1 MNAHEKRI
9 AMKNAHRFG
18 SVAALAAIA
27 LCACKPQAQPAAT
40 PPAEPPASALARAR
54 SGVAPGDTM
63 AASDE
68 ATPTAAEA
76 VVRAYYAAIDA
87 RDFATAYAQWSDG
100 GKASGQSFERFR
112 DGYAN
117 TESVR
122 TEVGT
127 ATDEEGAAGSRYIRV
142 PMELH
147 ARQRDG
153 GTRHYRG
160 SFILRAAVA
169 DGASAEQRRW
179 HLYSADIQ
187 RLPD

>member
-1 MNAHEKRI
+1 
-9 AMKNAHRFG
+9 MKNARRFG
-18 SVAALAAIA
+18 FVAALAAIA
-27 LCACKPQAQPAAT
+27 LCACKPPAQPAAIPT
-40 PPAEPPASALARAR
+40 AESPASAPPATAAARTG
-54 SGVAPGDTM
+54 SDVAPGDAM

-68 ATPTAAEA
+68 PTPAAAEA

-87 RDFATAYAQWSDG
+87 RDFAAAYAQWSDG

-117 TESVR
+117 TESVQV
-122 TEVGT
+122 EVGA

-160 SFILRAAVA
+160 SFILRAVMA

-187 RLPD
+187 RLPE

>member
-1 MNAHEKRI
+1 
-9 AMKNAHRFG
+9 MKSAHRFG
-18 SVAALAAIA
+18 FIAALAAIA
-27 LCACKPQAQPAAT
+27 LCACKPPAQSAAT
-40 PPAEPPASALARAR
+40 PPAESPVSAPPAAAPARAG
-54 SGVAPGDTM
+54 SDVAPDKAV

-68 ATPTAAEA
+68 ATPAAAEA

-87 RDFATAYAQWSDG
+87 RDFASAYAQWSDG

-122 TEVGT
+122 VEVGT

-160 SFILRAAVA
+160 SFILRAVVA
-169 DGASAEQRRW
+169 DGANAEQRRW

>member
-1 MNAHEKRI
+1 
-9 AMKNAHRFG
+9 MKSAHRFG
-18 SVAALAAIA
+18 FIAALAAIA
-27 LCACKPQAQPAAT
+27 LCACKPPAQSAAT
-40 PPAEPPASALARAR
+40 PPAESPVSAPPAAAPARA
-54 SGVAPGDTM
+54 SSDVAPGKAV

-68 ATPTAAEA
+68 ATPVAAEA

-87 RDFATAYAQWSDG
+87 RDFASAYAQWSDG

-122 TEVGT
+122 VEVGT

-160 SFILRAAVA
+160 SFVLRAVVA
-169 DGASAEQRRW
+169 DGANAEQRRW